1 MLHHYTVGVNR
12 PGFDSTCCHGLHHL
26 LFRGGGGGILHVARQ
41 NPISFFSFKDNLWD
55 GLLFKYNY
63 FNVRT
68 CNQYINRLIINK

>member
-1 MLHHYTVGVNR
+1 MR
-12 PGFDSTCCHGLHHL
+12 
-26 LFRGGGGGILHVARQ
+26 ILHVARQ

-68 CNQYINRLIINK
+68 CNQYINRLIINKYNSQKNHNMCHIKANIFRFAKDFMQQFFF